1 MPEVLKT
8 LNVRL
13 LTNLTLSNIFNFMRK
28 LLIFGLILT
37 FPNISFSL
45 PIKPLLNL
53 FQKNEINFERCYR
66 QRDRNYDDF
75 VKGSIFKKWDW
86 EINLKEKKAVR
97 IIITNYDNKV
107 QTDAYPIKTITKNYI
122 ETFSVRGTSYMFMR
136 NLVKYKFL
144 HQEIMVKNHLL

>member
-1 MPEVLKT
+1 
-8 LNVRL
+8 
-13 LTNLTLSNIFNFMRK
+13 MRK

-37 FPNISFSL
+37 FPNIAFSL

-66 QRDRNYDDF
+66 QRDRNYEDV

-97 IIITNYDNKV
+97 IIITN
-107 QTDAYPIKTITKNYI
+107 I
-122 ETFSVRGTSYMFMR
+122 
-136 NLVKYKFL
+136 
-144 HQEIMVKNHLL
+144 